1 MKKNSLKTLAIVSA
15 STLAALALAYAT
27 IASYNVPIKQDTSKQ
42 QIDLEYYQGRHQEEW
57 NKTVAYSEKQFENS
71 AKGQE
76 LLKQIAQTEDE
87 AKIDSLANVYNY
99 EEGLVISENLNKMDD
114 YHFNKMKK
122 TKAELDS
129 LNAINAKRA
138 EMLKVPS
145 HKRFQQNLALMFQKT
160 R

>member
-15 STLAALALAYAT
+15 STLAALALAYVT
-27 IASYNVPIKQDTSKQ
+27 IANQNVPVMQDTSKQ
-42 QIDLEYYQGRHQEEW
+42 KLDLDYYQGRYQEEW
-57 NKTVAYSEKQFENS
+57 DKTVAYSEKQFENS

-76 LLKQIAQTEDE
+76 LMKKIAKADDE
-87 AKIDSLANVYNY
+87 AEIDSLANVYNS
-99 EEGLVISENLNKMDD
+99 EEGLVVAKNLEKMDN